1 MKTLAVA
8 YLLLLLSFPAQARGH
23 HASSGL
29 QRSPAVH
36 SFLFAP
42 LHHAR
47 PNLRGKAMHHISEA
61 EAKRLH
67 RMGLDNSVSPV
78 I

>member
-8 YLLLLLSFPAQARGH
+8 YLLLAASFPAQARGH
-23 HASSGL
+23 HTSSGL
-29 QRSPAVH
+29 QRSPTAR
-36 SFLFAP
+36 SYLFAP

-61 EAKRLH
+61 ESKRLH
-67 RMGLDNSVSPV
+67 RMGLDNTVSP
-78 I
+78 II